1 MSSEY
6 LRIWLLIFA
15 ISSTTV
21 YANQKA
27 NVYIPRNND
36 VQVEPWRLTP
46 SLFSRKG
53 KNIEAVAIRDAPAKK
68 VFSIGERTVESFSTH
83 LIVDCSDEKLYVYKD
98 GKLVRTFTNVHRG
111 RNGFGMQ
118 PGSGKTPLGSWTV
131 KEEPW
136 HGYGPVLRLQTPIGE
151 TANEKWADRQGKRGI
166 LVHRDLNSR
175 VKGSRGCIHLRNAS
189 QMRELLRLTDS
200 DTVITIRR

>member
-1 MSSEY
+1 MSSGY
-6 LRIWLLIFA
+6 LRIWLLIVA
-15 ISSTTV
+15 VSTTA
-21 YANQKA
+21 YANPKA
-27 NVYIPRNND
+27 NVYIPRSNN
-36 VQVEPWRLTP
+36 VQVEPWRLKP
-46 SLFSRKG
+46 SLFGRKG
-53 KNIEAVAIRDAPAKK
+53 QNVEAVAIRNAPEK
-68 VFSIGERTVESFSTH
+68 VMFSIGERTVESFSTH

-111 RNGFGMQ
+111 RNGFGMK

-131 KEEPW
+131 REEPW
-136 HGYGPVLRLQTPIGE
+136 HGYGPALRLQTPIGE
-151 TANEKWADRQGKRGI
+151 TADEKWADRQGRRGI

-189 QMRELLRLTDS
+189 QMRELLRLTNS